1 MMGEYK
7 VHEYDVEEVQA
18 KIFEIFLEFDK
29 ICKRHNLS
37 YTLEGGTLLG
47 AVLHKGFIPW
57 DDDMDIIM
65 LRKDYD
71 RFCEVANN
79 ELPKPFSFMNMDMS
93 DEYPFLFGKMFNND
107 TVYMAANVAHLNIP
121 HGVFLDIFVE
131 DNISLKTKMIHSRI
145 VSAIGTVRYIKLGVE
160 KFSPK
165 HVLYAPLFA
174 LSIPKLTALAN
185 RVMRWYDKEDT
196 AYIYPLC
203 ESISSKPP
211 LPRRMLTQLEPGVF
225 NGFEVPIPVC
235 HMWYLHKHYETPME
249 LPPIASRHPTH
260 GVVEIKL

>member
-1 MMGEYK
+1 MGEYK
-7 VHEYDVEEVQA
+7 IHSYDVKDVQK

-29 ICKRHNLS
+29 ICKRHDIH

-47 AVLHKGFIPW
+47 AVLHQGFIPW

-71 RFCEVANN
+71 LFCEVANE
-79 ELPKPFSFMNMDMS
+79 ELPKPYSFMNMDMS
-93 DEYPFLFGKMFNND
+93 DEYPFLFGKCFNND
-107 TVYMAANVAHLNIP
+107 TVYMAENVAHLNIP

-131 DNISLKTKMIHSRI
+131 DNIKLSTKKIQSRL

-160 KFSPK
+160 KFSFK
-165 HVLYAPLFA
+165 HMFYAPLFA
-174 LSIPKLTALAN
+174 LSISKLTKLGN
-185 RVMRWYDKEDT
+185 KVMRWYEKEETD
-196 AYIYPLC
+196 YVYPLC

-211 LPRRMLTQLEPGVF
+211 LPRRMLTQLEPAFF
-225 NGFEVPIPVC
+225 NGFQVNIPTC

-249 LPPIASRHPTH
+249 LPPIESRHPTH
-260 GVVEIKL
+260 GVIEIKL